1 MRDDFEQELG
11 EYGTFLVYDPLDAPT
26 YDSESVLV
34 LDDILITN
42 GRVTDF
48 PTDVVDHAM
57 MGRFGN
63 IFLVNGQTNYT
74 LTMNA

>member
-34 LDDILITN
+34 LDDILMEN
-42 GRVTDF
+42 GKIADF
-48 PTDVVDHAM
+48 STDVVDHAM

-63 IFLVNGQTNYT
+63 VFLVNGKTDSI
-74 LTMNA
+74 LSMKV